1 MTDAPILKVRNLAVT
16 FRTEGGALTV
26 VNDVSFSVRRGETLA
41 LVGESGSGKSVTSL
55 AILRLLPSAPR
66 CTVSGSVRF
75 TGRDGR
81 ARSLLDLDAGAMR
94 AVRGN
99 EISMI
104 FQEPMTSLNPV
115 HRIGDQI
122 AEAVTFHRGV
132 GRKAALA
139 RAEELLE
146 LVGIPEPR
154 RRLAAYPHHLS
165 GGMRQRVMIAMALA
179 CDPSLL
185 IADEPTT
192 ALDVTV
198 QAGII
203 DLLKSLQ
210 AKTGMAII
218 FVTHNLGVVAE
229 IADSVMVMYAGR
241 IVERGDAVGLLR
253 RPRMPYTQGLLS
265 AVPRIDRLDFRGG
278 ALPTIPGNVPDPG
291 RLPPGCSFHPRCAHA
306 RPGACDATVPAL
318 EEAGAGR
325 VVRCHLWR
333 EIEAVGA

>member
-1 MTDAPILKVRNLAVT
+1 
-16 FRTEGGALTV
+16 
-26 VNDVSFSVRRGETLA
+26 
-41 LVGESGSGKSVTSL
+41 
-55 AILRLLPSAPR
+55 
-66 CTVSGSVRF
+66 
-75 TGRDGR
+75 
-81 ARSLLDLDAGAMR
+81 
-94 AVRGN
+94 
-99 EISMI
+99 
-104 FQEPMTSLNPV
+104 
-115 HRIGDQI
+115 
-122 AEAVTFHRGV
+122 
-132 GRKAALA
+132 
-139 RAEELLE
+139 
-146 LVGIPEPR
+146 
-154 RRLAAYPHHLS
+154 
-165 GGMRQRVMIAMALA
+165 MRQRVMIAMALA

-203 DLLKSLQ
+203 DLLKALQ

-241 IVERGDAVGLLR
+241 IVERGDAVGLLQ

-265 AVPRIDRLDFRGG
+265 AVPRIDRLDFGGG

-306 RPGACDATVPAL
+306 RPGACDAAIPAL

-333 EIEAVGA
+333 EIEAVRA